1 MISLKTVAKGTR
13 VRFCSGVREG
23 EGRLGTIK
31 YDGVYEIGGAASVY
45 IRSDDGKLS
54 SSVAISHVEL
64 LPHQGA
70 VTGSAENGQDQ

>member
-1 MISLKTVAKGTR
+1 VVSLRTVAKGTR
-13 VRFCSGVREG
+13 VRFWSGLREG

-31 YDGVYEIGGAASVY
+31 YDGVYEIGGTASVY

-64 LPHQGA
+64 
-70 VTGSAENGQDQ
+70 VESGQEVGGIA